1 MVPKPEKYSEYFCT
15 HDTSADVV
23 AVVQIE
29 KALPELEMIKIGA
42 KLSLIKIAFRSLRCK
57 VWNGCG
63 INPEEIFLKIIKEKY
78 QKYSGGKLPQ
88 LTIPQT
94 VESSIVQI
102 GGSLVVGLFLKE
114 RGG

>member
-1 MVPKPEKYSEYFCT
+1 
-15 HDTSADVV
+15 
-23 AVVQIE
+23 
-29 KALPELEMIKIGA
+29 MIKIT
-42 KLSLIKIAFRSLRCK
+42 LIKIGCK

-94 VESSIVQI
+94 VESRALCMIGFMGEKKSVLWKAIGKSECIDISSITNLDSKKVNTTRILQNYI
-102 GGSLVVGLFLKE
+102 FSSYC
-114 RGG
+114 